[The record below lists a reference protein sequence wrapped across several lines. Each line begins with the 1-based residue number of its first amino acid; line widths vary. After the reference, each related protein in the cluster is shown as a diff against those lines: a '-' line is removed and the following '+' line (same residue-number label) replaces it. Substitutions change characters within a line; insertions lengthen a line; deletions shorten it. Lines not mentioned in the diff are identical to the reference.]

1 MTSTIRPN
9 KTNFRIKIQRQN
21 ERTDSKQNPLET
33 KRMQL
38 QKKKKINL
46 FSGGTITGGQTNIVI

>member
-38 QKKKKINL
+38 QKKKKN
-46 FSGGTITGGQTNIVI
+46 